1 MNNTEHPPKGQSS
14 WSLYSGYTS
23 MRSADTTE
31 IGKFVAHKKL
41 RNAQKEMLIDG
52 INVLN
57 EQGFLLA
64 AAPTGIGKTAAS
76 LASTIEVARNK
87 SKQNQ
92 ILFLTGRQSQHKIVI
107 ETVKSINSNLDK
119 EISKVKVVDIIG
131 RESMCEDVDKM
142 TGKCSCEEGII
153 ETSRQSRRD
162 DMKEYILDNPNHV
175 DDIIIE
181 SRKKK
186 ICAWAT
192 ARSAVKDCD
201 ILVCDYNHV
210 FVENVREN
218 SLSAMGIDLENTIL
232 IIDEAHNLP
241 DRIRNGLERRAIL
254 RVFRDARDEIDEFL
268 GTKERD
274 IQKLDLSNSQDNFDI
289 KGISEALRQMKKIFK
304 QMNIWYKKKQSDLV
318 KSGKKDL
325 KVPTIEFIG
334 EIDSILNEDLDAK
347 IDGNYTMLKKMIK
360 QLYRVKVEQDE
371 DGDEKETAST
381 RLADMLEISLE
392 YLHNPALVLVFDL
405 LGEEGRV
412 RSFLLDP
419 GVVSGPILTNT
430 SGAILM
436 SGTLFPPEM
445 YSDLLQIPVS
455 RRMIM
460 KEYESPFLSD
470 KRPILVAKDVTT
482 KYAERNYHNTEKIR
496 NHILSVVKN
505 TPGHVAFFAPSYALL
520 QDILEDASWLPGYI
534 TIKEETNRMSKRSV
548 NSIVDDLQK
557 ARRDKRQVLLAG
569 VLSGKLAEG
578 VDYPHNILDAVICLG
593 LPLAPPSARQDALK
607 EYYAQRFGNNKAW
620 RYTSTQPAINSIMQA
635 LGRPIRKS
643 EDRAIVILLE
653 KRIMM
658 RQFRSCLPKGIDLIQ
673 SPDDNRTGRLT
684 RNFFKRHPEP
694 AIER

>member
-1 MNNTEHPPKGQSS
+1 M
-14 WSLYSGYTS
+14 TS
-23 MRSADTTE
+23 TGTSE
-31 IGKFVAHKKL
+31 IGKFIAHETL
-41 RNAQKEMLIDG
+41 RDAQKEMVIDG
-52 INVLN
+52 INALN
-57 EQGFLLA
+57 KQGFLLA

-76 LASTIEVARNK
+76 LASSIEVARSN
-87 SKQNQ
+87 QNQ

-107 ETVKSINSNLDK
+107 ETVRSINSNLEK
-119 EISKVKVVDIIG
+119 GISEVKVVDLIG

-142 TGKCSCEEGII
+142 TGKCSCEDGII

-162 DMKEYILDNPNHV
+162 DMKEYILKNPNHV
-175 DDIIIE
+175 DDIIE
-181 SRKKK
+181 KSKNKK

-210 FVENVREN
+210 FVENVSES

-268 GTKERD
+268 GTKERVMK
-274 IQKLDLSNSQDNFDI
+274 KLDLSENHDNFDTR
-289 KGISEALRQMKKIFK
+289 GINEALRQMKKIFK
-304 QMNIWYKKKQSDLV
+304 HMNIWYKKKQGDLI
-318 KSGKKDL
+318 KSGKKDM
-325 KVPTIEFIG
+325 KIPTIEFIG

-347 IDGNYTMLKKMIK
+347 IDNKYTMLRKMIK

-371 DGDEKETAST
+371 EEDEKETAST
-381 RLADMLEISLE
+381 RLADILSISLE

-405 LGEEGRV
+405 LGDEGRV

-419 GVVSGPILTNT
+419 GVVSGPILASTG
-430 SGAILM
+430 GAILM

-445 YSDLLQIPVS
+445 YSDLLQIPENK
-455 RRMIM
+455 RILM
-460 KEYESPFLSD
+460 KEYESPFLGD
-470 KRPILVAKDVTT
+470 KRPVLVAKDVTT
-482 KYAERNYHNTEKIR
+482 KFTERNFHNTEKIR
-496 NHILSVVKN
+496 KHILSVVTN

-520 QDILEDASWLPGYI
+520 QDILGDASWLPGYI
-534 TIKEETNRMSKRSV
+534 TIKEESNRMSKRMV
-548 NSIVDDLQK
+548 NGYVDYLHTE
-557 ARRDKRQVLLAG
+557 RRNKRQVLLAG

-578 VDYPHNILDAVICLG
+578 VDYPNNILDAVICLG

-607 EYYAQRFGNNKAW
+607 EYYVQRFGNNKAW
-620 RYTSTQPAINSIMQA
+620 RYTSFQPAINSIMQA

-658 RQFRSCLPKGIDLIQ
+658 RQFRNCLPKSIELIQ
-673 SPDDNRTGRLT
+673 SPDENRTGRLT
-684 RNFFKRHPEP
+684 RNFFRRHPDP